1 MARQKFEDQDVMDRS
16 TFDEGDGYPS
26 CDGQPCV
33 NMADDEQQATA
44 TMAEGADP
52 DKSAA
57 GEADAEGVEAELKG
71 ERETEEREDG
81 AAEWRDK
88 YLRLQAEFDNYRK
101 RTLREKMDLVASGG
115 ADVLKCMLSVLDDVH
130 RAVAASEKSDDIA
143 SLREG
148 ERLVAQKFEDV
159 LRQKGVVEIEAC
171 GKEFDPD
178 FHEAVAR
185 FAAGEDKKGL
195 VIDVVQRGYMLGEK
209 VLRYAKVVVGE

>member
-1 MARQKFEDQDVMDRS
+1 MDRS
-16 TFDEGDGYPS
+16 AFAEGDGYPS

-33 NMADDEQQATA
+33 NMADDEEQATA
-44 TMAEGADP
+44 TMADGGDP
-52 DKSAA
+52 AKSAA
-57 GEADAEGVEAELKG
+57 GEADAEGIES
-71 ERETEEREDG
+71 ETEGECETDSRSETDAESG
-81 AAEWRDK
+81 VAEWRDK

-148 ERLVAQKFEDV
+148 ERLVAQKFEDA
-159 LRQKGVVEIEAC
+159 LRQKGVSEIEAC